1 MELTTKQ
8 IKKANAIFSTLLGIL
23 VLALSVKWTYY
34 VFTIIILIVCIPT
47 IIYTMFKFNGFNK
60 YMIINS
66 LKSALCTVTGVL
78 LFLIPKY
85 LGLFSILTGLLVILG
100 IILEKFAQSD
110 ETYFGTN
117 FWQILTGI
125 VLTIMGIAFY
135 LPIKTEIIKYI
146 LGGLMAVLGII
157 VILLTKEPKQNID
170 DILNDYEKRYQEL
183 HRDDNQI
190 DEQNII
196 EGAPIEES
204 KEDEI

>member
-1 MELTTKQ
+1 MELTAKQ

-34 VFTIIILIVCIPT
+34 TFTIIILIVCIPT
-47 IIYTMFKFNGFNK
+47 IIYTLFRFNGFNK
-60 YMIINS
+60 YMLINN
-66 LKSALCTVTGVL
+66 LKSIFCTTTGIL

-85 LGLFSILTGLLVILG
+85 LGLFAILTGSIVILG
-100 IILEKFAQSD
+100 IVLEKFAQSD

-117 FWQILTGI
+117 FWQVPTGI
-125 VLTIMGIAFY
+125 VLLIMGIAFY

-146 LGGLMAVLGII
+146 LGGIMAVLGII
-157 VILLTKEPKQNID
+157 IILLSKEPKKNID
-170 DILNDYEKRYQEL
+170 DILSDYEKRYQEL
-183 HRDDNQI
+183 HKDDNQI
-190 DEQNII
+190 DDQNII